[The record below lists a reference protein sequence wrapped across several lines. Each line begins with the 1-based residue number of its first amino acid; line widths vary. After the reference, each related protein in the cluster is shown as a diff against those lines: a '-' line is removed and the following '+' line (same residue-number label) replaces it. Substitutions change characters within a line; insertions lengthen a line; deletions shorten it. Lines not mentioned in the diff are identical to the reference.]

1 MKAIITFLTAILFI
15 VNFSAQTLKTYTGVY
30 ENGKAVYQ
38 YYENEKADR
47 IYEGSFSY
55 ITKTYNILGLFKEN
69 KRAGK
74 WKISAVNKFILK
86 GKEKLGVNTLISG
99 SYLNGNMDGVWT
111 FSNAT
116 KTFNPKTKKA
126 SPKAEKVI
134 ANASFKDNHFIG
146 KFAFDKTLL
155 TKTFI
160 TGQFTDAGFVD
171 GVWSV
176 KRPKIIEEIKYKN
189 GIEYSKIVKDITT
202 GDKIISYDSSAFQEQ
217 FWKMYNFETKMAKM
231 NDKVYFLDTIES
243 QNQAITLWSSDIY
256 AVEKFGTIINPL
268 YHFKRGQNSPHAY
281 EIKIVACENNTDC
294 YKQFMQQKNAELERI
309 QQEQNAE
316 TEKLRVEA
324 LEKEELLRIEK
335 ENEVK
340 KELERV
346 KVETITINIKTA
358 EKLEVEKNYKDA
370 IIAYQK
376 ANELQYSEVV
386 GMKII
391 EAQKQIHRIDSL
403 HEMKGKI
410 YTNMNKTATDAF
422 SKTAELQIPLK
433 NKKKV
438 YASNYILCTDYLK
451 INFNT
456 KNDLLTKIMEE
467 NGQNKDFWTELD
479 EKSVV
484 QIKELQIL
492 ADEVSKFQAAVLDAS
507 TKNNKAK
514 LRVLNS
520 SINPK
525 TIVYDMIHF
534 KMN

>member
-1 MKAIITFLTAILFI
+1 MKKIITFLIAILFI
-15 VNFSAQTLKTYTGVY
+15 FNFSAQTLKTYTGVF

-55 ITKTYNILGLFKEN
+55 ITKTYSVLGQFKEN
-69 KRAGK
+69 KRTGK
-74 WKISAVNKFILK
+74 WKISATNKFILK

-99 SYLNGNMDGVWT
+99 SYVNGNMEGVWT
-111 FSNAT
+111 FSNST
-116 KTFNPKTKKA
+116 KTYNPKTKKA
-126 SPKAEKVI
+126 SPKAEKVFS
-134 ANASFKDNHFIG
+134 NAIFKDNHFVGIFIFE
-146 KFAFDKTLL
+146 KILV
-155 TKTFI
+155 TKTVI
-160 TGQFTDAGFVD
+160 TGQFNDAGFVD

-176 KRPKIIEEIKYKN
+176 KSPKIIEEIKYKN
-189 GIEYSKIVKDITT
+189 GLEYSKIVKDITT

-231 NDKVYFLDTIES
+231 NDKIYFLDTIES
-243 QNQAITLWSSDIY
+243 QNQAITLWNSDIY

-268 YHFKRGQNSPHAY
+268 YHYKRGQNAPHAY
-281 EIKIVACENNTDC
+281 EIKIVACDNNTDC

-309 QQEQNAE
+309 QQAQIAE
-316 TEKLRVEA
+316 AEKLRVEA
-324 LEKEELLRIEK
+324 AEKEELLRIEK

-346 KVETITINIKTA
+346 KVETITLTVKSA
-358 EKLEVEKNYKDA
+358 EQLTEQKNYKEA
-370 IIAYQK
+370 ILAYQK
-376 ANELQYSEVV
+376 ANELQFSEEV
-386 GMKII
+386 GMRII

-403 HEMKGKI
+403 HEMKEKI
-410 YTNMNKTATDAF
+410 YTKMNQTATDAF

-456 KNDLLTKIMEE
+456 KKDLLTKVMEE
-467 NGQNKDFWTELD
+467 NGQNKDIWTELD
-479 EKSVV
+479 EKSVE
-484 QIKELQIL
+484 QINEMQIL
-492 ADEVSKFQAAVLDAS
+492 ADEVSKFQEAVLDAT

-525 TIVYDMIHF
+525 TIVSDMINF